1 VKAPKEISSMETLP
15 LHPKLVH
22 LPIALA
28 VLMPLISGG
37 LLLAWWRDWLP
48 RRAWWLAVALQG
60 LLLASGLAARS
71 TGEEDEERVEK
82 VVPHDAIEEHEEA
95 ATGFLIGGGVTLALA
110 LGAALVRRREGLAR
124 GVAAAT
130 VVATLVT
137 MWLGF
142 RVGEAGGRLV
152 YQYGA
157 GAAFS
162 AGGTKPGADGPA
174 EVPAAGGAPD
184 RE

>member
-1 VKAPKEISSMETLP
+1 MDMLP

-48 RRAWWLAVALQG
+48 RRAWWLAVALQA

-71 TGEEDEERVEK
+71 AGEEDEERVER

-95 ATGFLIGGGVTLALA
+95 ATGFLIGGGVALVLA
-110 LGAALVRRREGLAR
+110 LGAALLRREGLAR
-124 GVAAAT
+124 GVAATT
-130 VVATLVT
+130 VAATLAVT
-137 MWLGF
+137 WLGF
-142 RVGEAGGRLV
+142 RVGEAGGKLV

-162 AGGTKPGADGPA
+162 GGGAAGQ
-174 EVPAAGGAPD
+174 PAAPARALD
-184 RE
+184 H